1 MISLIIFA
9 IESPQDKEF
18 MESLY
23 LQYNRLIFSE
33 VKKIL
38 KNDWNTEDV
47 MQIVLVRLIGHIS
60 KLRTMDRD
68 SAVNYIIVTARHTAY
83 NFLRDN
89 KRILELPFDETFDTA
104 DETLVSADERLI
116 TLEMIENTGMAWRSL
131 DERSRRILEMKYVL
145 DTSNE
150 EIAQEFGVAT
160 NSVRMLL
167 SRARDKLKTAVIDT
181 SRSFQ
186 NPTM

>member
-1 MISLIIFA
+1 MISLIFLA
-9 IESPQDKEF
+9 IESPQDKDF
-18 MESLY
+18 MEALY

-33 VKKIL
+33 VKKVL
-38 KNDWNTEDV
+38 KNDWDAEDV
-47 MQIVLVRLIGHIS
+47 VQMVLVRLIGHIS

-89 KRILELPFDETFDTA
+89 KRVVELSFDETFDMV

-116 TLEMIENTGMAWRSL
+116 ALEMIENAGMVWRSL
-131 DERSRRILEMKYVL
+131 DERSRRLLEMKYIL

-150 EIAQEFGVAT
+150 EIAQEFGVAA

-167 SRARDKLKTAVIDT
+167 TRAREKLKAAMLGVAATQKD
-181 SRSFQ
+181 
-186 NPTM
+186 